1 MLAVQLMKPT
11 AAAAAEL
18 VRNAD
23 GNAQNAGRYDTVP
36 KPMSVNTTMSSAL
49 ECGRTNQIARP
60 SAAVNC
66 GTAKCQRRS
75 RLRSDVHPSTNIPIN
90 PAINGI
96 APIQPICV
104 SLQPVMRLS
113 NVGIQN
119 QEMYPPLEPKK

>member
-36 KPMSVNTTMSSAL
+36 KPISVNTKINTAF
-49 ECGRTNQIARP
+49 ECGRKNHAASP

-75 RLRSDVHPSTNIPIN
+75 RLRSELQPSTSIPRS
-90 PAINGI
+90 PAMNGI
-96 APIQPICV
+96 APIQPTCT

-113 NVGIQN
+113 SVGIQN
-119 QEMYPPLEPKK
+119 QKM